1 MSQINRTNFRSARS
15 KRRKMAE
22 PDESK
27 VGREQE
33 LSAGPREEGAAT
45 SGPAF
50 EEPPAPKSNVTL
62 APGDG
67 NRNRAGI

>member
-1 MSQINRTNFRSARS
+1 
-15 KRRKMAE
+15 MAE

-33 LSAGPREEGAAT
+33 LSVGPGEEGAAT

-67 NRNRAGI
+67 NRNRAGISGGSRLQTKGVPRRSYRA